1 VAEVSEMD
9 SVRNAR
15 EEWEKNRKLERF
27 FF

>member
-9 SVRNAR
+9 NVRKAR
-15 EEWEKNRKLERF
+15 KEWEKNRKLERF